1 MTAGYVGKILSINLT
16 DRSVGVL
23 DTTQYEAFGG
33 GNGMGAALFW
43 EFCQDKAV
51 SGFDPDNVVTV
62 MTSPLTGTL
71 TPGAGRLEICGISP
85 FSYPVEWF
93 SRSSVGGFFGGMLK
107 YAGWDGIVIGG
118 RADKP
123 VWVNILND
131 KVIVEDAAGLWGLD
145 AVATQKEIW
154 RCVTGRDSFG
164 EWLALGDAQTT
175 QGPSVLCI
183 GPGGESLSRMGTI
196 QHGNG
201 MAAGLGGFGGVWGSK
216 NLKAISVLGMGGIM
230 VADPNA
236 LLMAREQIKAIVE
249 REPGH
254 MFLLREKEPG
264 RDTSCPG
271 CFQKCKSRVQSGVQ
285 NDGQCLDV
293 LFTTEVSS
301 SGKSGS
307 DILQAYGLMI
317 NDVAP
322 LDFTAGSYIN
332 KLYKAGVLGPG
343 KAIDSAP
350 LPMEEFGSGAF
361 TETLCRAIVNQ
372 EGIGADLAEGLIRA
386 ARKWGRLEQDLASG
400 LLDKSQW
407 GYGWHWSLPFMEQA
421 YGSLMGDRDINE
433 HPFQHPVWGYLKR
446 IGQDKIS
453 PEKLVEILSQKFIPY
468 TGDPLMFDYTW
479 QEADGSK
486 MEHALATGIYSEHNA
501 KVVAWHR
508 HYTRFWEES
517 MLYCDF
523 FWPNFIKVSAPGF
536 SGFTPEFEPRF
547 YNAVTGQNLT
557 FADSMEIGRKI
568 WNLNRAIWVLQGRHR
583 DMEQFAE
590 YMYTPAG
597 GLINH
602 IQDAVIDSSPMT
614 VYENGKWQMVTREN
628 LYLDRAGVEQ
638 WKTNFY
644 KVEGWDPDTGW
655 PTRKTLEELGLKNV
669 ADTLEEAGRLGRPG

>member
-1 MTAGYVGKILSINLT
+1 MTTGYAGKILSINLT
-16 DRSVGVL
+16 NRTVTAL
-23 DTTQYEAFGG
+23 ETEKYEEFGG

-43 EFCQDKAV
+43 ELCQDKTV
-51 SGFDPDNVVTV
+51 SGLDPKNVVTV
-62 MTSPLTGTL
+62 MTSPLSGTP
-71 TPGAGRLEICGISP
+71 TPSASRMELCGISP
-85 FSYPVEWF
+85 FAYPVEWF
-93 SRSSVGGFFGGMLK
+93 SRSSIGGFFGAMLK
-107 YAGWDGIVIGG
+107 YAGWDGIVIRG

-131 KVIVEDAAGLWGLD
+131 KVTIEDAGSLWGLD
-145 AVATQKEIW
+145 VVDAQREIW
-154 RCVTGRDSFG
+154 RRVTGRDSFG
-164 EWLALGDAQTT
+164 EWLALGDTWTT
-175 QGPSVLCI
+175 QGPSILSI

-196 QHGNG
+196 HHGNG
-201 MAAGLGGFGGVWGSK
+201 MCFGLGGFGGVWGAK
-216 NLKAISVLGMGGIM
+216 NLKAISVLGTGGIR

-236 LLMAREQIKAIVE
+236 LLVARAQIKAIVD
-249 REPGH
+249 REPRH
-254 MFLLREKEPG
+254 MFLSREKESG

-271 CFQKCKSRVQSGVQ
+271 CFQKCKSRVQSGVNSDAKCLGIIYG
-285 NDGQCLDV
+285 NDI
-293 LFTTEVSS
+293 SS

-307 DILQAYGLMI
+307 DIINRCGLMI

-322 LDFTAGSYIN
+322 FYFTAGSYIN

-350 LPMEEFGSGAF
+350 LPMDKFGQIEY
-361 TETLCRAIVNQ
+361 TEAICQAIVNR
-372 EGIGADLAEGLIRA
+372 EGIGADLAEGLMRA

-421 YGSLMGDRDINE
+421 YGSLMGDRDISE
-433 HPFQHPVWGYLKR
+433 RVFQHPVWGYLKGL
-446 IGQDKIS
+446 GQGKIT
-453 PEKLVEILSQKFIPY
+453 PEKVVEILSQKFIPY
-468 TGDPLMFDYTW
+468 TDDPLMFDYTW

-486 MEHALATGIYSEHNA
+486 MKHALETGIYSEHNA

-517 MLYCDF
+517 MLYCDS
-523 FWPNFIKVSAPGF
+523 FWPNFIKYSAPGF

-547 YNAVTGQNLT
+547 YNAVTGQSLT

-583 DMEQFAE
+583 DMEKFAE
-590 YMYTPAG
+590 FMYTPAG

-602 IQDAVIDSSPMT
+602 IQNLEMDSSPMT
-614 VYENGKWQMVTREN
+614 VYENGKWQMVTREY
-628 LYLDRAGVEQ
+628 LYLDKAGVEQ

-644 KVEGWDPDTGW
+644 KLEGWDPDTGW
-655 PTRKTLEELGLKNV
+655 PTRNTLEELGLKNA
-669 ADTLEEAGRLGRPG
+669 ADTLESAGRLGSPG